1 MNTNG
6 EIKIKTEEIQ
16 EKYPDT
22 KQGSRFLT
30 AEERETIIGWDDE
43 DRGKIW
49 IYCSQQ
55 PMIRRLL
62 KNPLFECQHK
72 AYNKAYKIYPDPISV
87 EGMLPKKSLTIRTK
101 IRVLTH
107 EEKVK
112 AAEHLKIAR
121 ECQTSCVQPEN
132 EKSKRL
138 WEELVE

>member
-1 MNTNG
+1 MKTKEVQ
-6 EIKIKTEEIQ
+6 EIYPNAEE
-16 EKYPDT
+16 
-22 KQGSRFLT
+22 GSQFLT
-30 AEERETIIGWDDE
+30 AEERETIISWDDE
-43 DRGKIW
+43 DRDNIC
-49 IYCSQQ
+49 IYTSQQ
-55 PMIRRLL
+55 PVVRRLL
-62 KNPLFECQHK
+62 KNPLFECQRK

-87 EGMLPKKSLTIRTK
+87 KGMLPKKALTIRTK

-121 ECQTSCVQPEN
+121 ERPTSCVQPEN